1 MESKYV
7 FSKVMCLIKGQL
19 FLTDF
24 TSSAVLF
31 SVFMLSF
38 GVIWNSAVGEFSQDY
53 EIRSEKVEY
62 TLNLLK
68 TEGNPQN
75 WTQETVRFPGLYSGN
90 FLDENKFIRLKSLSD
105 TRKRELLKSDNY
117 KLELKYMNQSQV
129 KYNGKSLSAS
139 SSEMPEFQSVFVE
152 NTIIV
157 LKNQKRRAILTYYL
171 W

>member
-1 MESKYV
+1 MA
-7 FSKVMCLIKGQL
+7 
-19 FLTDF
+19 DF

-31 SVFMLSF
+31 SIFILSF
-38 GVIWNSAVGEFSQDY
+38 GVIWNSATEEFTQDY

-62 TLNLLK
+62 TLNLLE

-75 WTQETVRFPGLYSGN
+75 WTQKTVRFPGLYSGN

-105 TRKRELLKSDNY
+105 TRKRELLKSNNY

-129 KYNGKSLSAS
+129 KYNGKSLSTS
-139 SSEMPEFQSVFVE
+139 SSEIPEFQSVFVE
-152 NTIIV
+152 KSITV